1 MQTNRALLALS
12 MLLAFALA
20 ACGSSQPGGPSSAPD
35 SVQAEAASSA
45 APGGQYHAEV
55 ALVGHAAV
63 TADGKAVKV
72 MVAVTND
79 GAGTFG
85 SATGAHGVNLGAH
98 SIDSN
103 GKIVNQDLARGH
115 LPQIAPGATRQ
126 VAILLPVAGVLGS
139 RVELLPVDEGVA
151 WFDAWG
157 TKPLIIG
164 PFEACSNRSV
174 GAVCDAS
181 GKPLPVAATDTE
193 VSD

>member
-1 MQTNRALLALS
+1 MQMHRALLALS
-12 MLLAFALA
+12 ILPAFALA
-20 ACGSSQPGGPSSAPD
+20 ACGSTQQGGPSSAPD
-35 SVQAEAASSA
+35 SAQAEAASSA
-45 APGGQYHAEV
+45 ASGGQYHAEV
-55 ALVGHAAV
+55 ALVGQAAV
-63 TADGKAVKV
+63 TADGKDVKV

-79 GAGTFG
+79 GSGTFG
-85 SATGAHGVNLGAH
+85 SATGTHGVNLGAH

-115 LPQIAPGATRQ
+115 LPQIAPGTTQQ
-126 VAILLPVAGVLGS
+126 VAILLPIAGVFGY

-164 PFEACSNRSV
+164 PFEACSKSSV

-181 GKPLPVAATDTE
+181 GKPLPVATKAH
-193 VSD
+193 